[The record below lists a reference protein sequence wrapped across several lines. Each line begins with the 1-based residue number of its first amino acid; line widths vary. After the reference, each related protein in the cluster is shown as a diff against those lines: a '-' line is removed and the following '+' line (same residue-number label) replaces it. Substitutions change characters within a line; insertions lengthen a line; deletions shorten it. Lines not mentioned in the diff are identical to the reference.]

1 LCRFALCPYY
11 QKKRNSY
18 NIDLLSYTV
27 NYPLKSPPLYHS
39 LWLRLSGRSL
49 HIIDCL
55 KMPPQT
61 FNKIVLFTVCSRF
74 YFTICSEFIDI
85 IERCKSNVLRF
96 VIPARPE
103 FFCGKD
109 SRQAGVTGNRSLI
122 MQESI
127 NE

>member
-1 LCRFALCPYY
+1 
-11 QKKRNSY
+11 
-18 NIDLLSYTV
+18 
-27 NYPLKSPPLYHS
+27 
-39 LWLRLSGRSL
+39 
-49 HIIDCL
+49 
-55 KMPPQT
+55 MPPQT